1 MREIKFRV
9 WKELHGVGDFQ
20 EGGFMF
26 VPKDNFVYELNN
38 TNIHWRVMQYTGLK
52 DKNGVEIYE
61 GDVIEYEEMEVETG
75 GYYTET
81 ITVEYV
87 APMFSAN
94 EEGEVIGNIY
104 QNPEL
109 IK

>member
-61 GDVIEYEEMEVETG
+61 GDVLEYKNGNKTAV
-75 GYYTET
+75 YWNP
-81 ITVEYV
+81 VDVSYV
-87 APMFSAN
+87 PLAAEDWRYKS
-94 EEGEVIGNIY
+94 EVIGNIY